1 MPHSR
6 QATRALRAVAVVAV
20 GCAVLMRG
28 TRADA
33 QELGSSVDSGP
44 AVLATDGALRLALL
58 YDAVRVSSPRLRVAE
73 AQARA
78 SAAQALSATRPPDPR
93 IQLGFMN
100 RELPGLA
107 PMDPLGM
114 TQIQVMQMLPTAG
127 KLGLAAE
134 IARTR
139 TIGAELRARDLAW
152 EIRAEVASAFYEV
165 YRAERSV
172 SIARRSRLL
181 MENVAAVADAMYR
194 VGEVPQADVLKARVE
209 VARMTEEITVMEA
222 MRRVALARLGG
233 LLDRPLA
240 DSTPP
245 AALPVFP
252 ASLSA
257 LAELEDIA
265 LQGRPMLLAGDAELA
280 AAETARTLA
289 RREIVPD
296 LEVGLQYGQRAGAM
310 GVERMGSLMLG
321 ASVPIFAR
329 QRQLPMRAEADAM
342 RAMAVADLAAMRAET
357 RARIGAAYAEWQ
369 RARNLQTLY
378 RSTVLPQARA
388 AVEAALASYRVGGVN
403 LMTLLDNQVTVNR
416 YEQELAAL
424 EAMEGVALAELE
436 MLMGRELFDATGAR
450 ETPGD
455 RS

>member
-1 MPHSR
+1 M
-6 QATRALRAVAVVAV
+6 
-20 GCAVLMRG
+20 
-28 TRADA
+28 
-33 QELGSSVDSGP
+33 
-44 AVLATDGALRLALL
+44 
-58 YDAVRVSSPRLRVAE
+58 
-73 AQARA
+73 
-78 SAAQALSATRPPDPR
+78 
-93 IQLGFMN
+93 
-100 RELPGLA
+100 
-107 PMDPLGM
+107 
-114 TQIQVMQMLPTAG
+114 
-127 KLGLAAE
+127 
-134 IARTR
+134 
-139 TIGAELRARDLAW
+139 
-152 EIRAEVASAFYEV
+152 
-165 YRAERSV
+165 
-172 SIARRSRLL
+172 
-181 MENVAAVADAMYR
+181 
-194 VGEVPQADVLKARVE
+194 
-209 VARMTEEITVMEA
+209 
-222 MRRVALARLGG
+222 
-233 LLDRPLA
+233 
-240 DSTPP
+240 
-245 AALPVFP
+245 FP

-280 AAETARTLA
+280 AAEAARTLA

-296 LEVGLQYGQRAGAM
+296 LELGFQYGQRTGAM

-436 MLMGRELFDATGAR
+436 MLMGRELFDATGVR